1 MTATQFADSKY
12 KPMAFSMPFGANNAA
27 NYVMPKTA
35 QDASNPNFL
44 DGFPS
49 AYSAPKSGGGKYV
62 TREEMNGIGNLASRY
77 EFFNRVGGIVTF
89 DPALATEI
97 GGYPAGAV
105 LDYLDGY
112 NLHKVYS
119 LVDNNTV
126 NFISVGVDNISW
138 AYLNVDQGAIG
149 STAFSVSGIPNATAT
164 LGVFRAS
171 KTGILTLDSNIKQ
184 EFSSETYTVSYPGPG
199 EFRNSEGWGV
209 MIVDLGSG
217 STPSAFPSPTHNNT
231 TQITDWA
238 GYTSIIGSLSV
249 IYYKQSN
256 TNVTWTWKSVQP
268 SSANLGVTK
277 DHWYGLALWNYD
289 GRELS
294 VYDMTTGGASSSFT
308 LLARPF
314 TLSGYLRLYYA
325 Q

>member
-112 NLHKVYS
+112 NLHKVCS

-126 NFISVGVDNISW
+126 NFISVGVDNINW
-138 AYLNVDQGAIG
+138 AYLNVDRGQIG
-149 STAFSVSGIPNATAT
+149 TTAFSVSGIPNAAGT
-164 LGVFRAS
+164 LGVFRATRS
-171 KTGILTLDSNIKQ
+171 GMLILDSDIKADPGA
-184 EFSSETYTVSYPGPG
+184 SYSFDISGPVAG
-199 EFRNSEGWGV
+199 GGSIAEGYAIL
-209 MIVDLGSG
+209 IVDLGSG
-217 STPSAFPSPTHNNT
+217 SSPSSFPQITVDAANQTVNWNGYTMVVGTYSALFYKQASTNAAWSLGQVAPSAFNMAI
-231 TQITDWA
+231 TQ
-238 GYTSIIGSLSV
+238 
-249 IYYKQSN
+249 
-256 TNVTWTWKSVQP
+256 
-268 SSANLGVTK
+268 
-277 DHWYGLALWNYD
+277 DHWYGIVLYNAT
-289 GRELS
+289 RELF
-294 VYDMTTGGASSSFT
+294 VQATTTGASAST
-308 LLARPF
+308 LTYLAQPYS
-314 TLSGYLRLYYA
+314 LSGSFRLYYA